1 MSNTRLNPL
10 LWKADVH
17 ISYSTTEHRINN
29 LPASKLAPPYHN
41 HSSHLTSRHLSNTNP
56 TMGGD
61 DYSSAIGGGLKL
73 KGSKPSG
80 IKKKKS
86 KSSKSSSSAT
96 ASTSTTL
103 TKRPTSTSPPPAG
116 TPTDSKDTPT
126 SASAKDEEDALWRQ
140 VEEREAEQDYKTPTE
155 KRHEEMRRKRLED
168 RLKREGGGRTHK
180 QRVEELNKYLSGLS
194 EHHDMYV
201 FVLSLGE
208 GWCGVVFANC
218 VFVVQAQN
226 RTGITGGGCR
236 VWGGCCG
243 GCAMEFVGGGYGF
256 EGRMGSLHDTGDS
269 KYMASLGRSISV
281 WHKFT

>member
-1 MSNTRLNPL
+1 MS
-10 LWKADVH
+10 D
-17 ISYSTTEHRINN
+17 ISYSSYSHRINI
-29 LPASKLAPPYHN
+29 LPASKLSPPYPN
-41 HSSHLTSRHLSNTNP
+41 HSFYLTSPHPTNPNP

-86 KSSKSSSSAT
+86 KSSKSSSAA

-103 TKRPTSTSPPPAG
+103 TKRPSSASPPP
-116 TPTDSKDTPT
+116 PTDSKDTPT

-140 VEEREAEQDYKTPTE
+140 VEERELEQDYKTPTE

-194 EHHDMYV
+194 EHHDMPRI
-201 FVLSLGE
+201 GP
-208 GWCGVVFANC
+208 G
-218 VFVVQAQN
+218 
-226 RTGITGGGCR
+226 
-236 VWGGCCG
+236 
-243 GCAMEFVGGGYGF
+243 
-256 EGRMGSLHDTGDS
+256 
-269 KYMASLGRSISV
+269 
-281 WHKFT
+281 